1 MTALPRTTFAALRLW
16 VLAWFVASMGV
27 AIASPLVN
35 PQSFEVI
42 CSGTG
47 AIKLLVQT
55 DDGTVEMGAM
65 GMDCP
70 LCATPC
76 PHAGPHR
83 ALDLKPVGSTPYLVV
98 GRCLVPA
105 GFQTAQPCVHST
117 RVWLRCRLKTRAF
130 SCPVRTPPPA
140 MLLALRACLFLLR
153 AGACSPPA
161 HWPPSP
167 SLPRPP
173 RPRSRPWTWWTPPH
187 PPTAS

>member
-70 LCATPC
+70 LCATPS
-76 PHAGPHR
+76 A
-83 ALDLKPVGSTPYLVV
+83 
-98 GRCLVPA
+98 
-105 GFQTAQPCVHST
+105 
-117 RVWLRCRLKTRAF
+117 
-130 SCPVRTPPPA
+130 PPPTPVA
-140 MLLALRACLFLLR
+140 SVL
-153 AGACSPPA
+153 
-161 HWPPSP
+161 
-167 SLPRPP
+167 
-173 RPRSRPWTWWTPPH
+173 PPH
-187 PPTAS
+187 PLAHALQPVEAARIAAATAAPLPARGPPSRS

>member
-1 MTALPRTTFAALRLW
+1 MTALPRTSFAALRLW

-70 LCATPC
+70 LCATPS
-76 PHAGPHR
+76 A
-83 ALDLKPVGSTPYLVV
+83 
-98 GRCLVPA
+98 
-105 GFQTAQPCVHST
+105 
-117 RVWLRCRLKTRAF
+117 
-130 SCPVRTPPPA
+130 PPPPPGA
-140 MLLALRACLFLLR
+140 PLAHALQPVEAARIAAATAAPL
-153 AGACSPPA
+153 PA
-161 HWPPSP
+161 RGPPS
-167 SLPRPP
+167 
-173 RPRSRPWTWWTPPH
+173 RS
-187 PPTAS
+187 

>member
-1 MTALPRTTFAALRLW
+1 MTATQRTFAALRLW

-70 LCATPC
+70 LCSI
-76 PHAGPHR
+76 
-83 ALDLKPVGSTPYLVV
+83 VG
-98 GRCLVPA
+98 A
-105 GFQTAQPCVHST
+105 
-117 RVWLRCRLKTRAF
+117 
-130 SCPVRTPPPA
+130 PPPA
-140 MLLALRACLFLLR
+140 LALPHILPAHPLAHALQPVEAARMAAVTAAPLPAR
-153 AGACSPPA
+153 GPPACS
-161 HWPPSP
+161 
-167 SLPRPP
+167 
-173 RPRSRPWTWWTPPH
+173 
-187 PPTAS
+187 

>member
-1 MTALPRTTFAALRLW
+1 MSALPRTTFAALRLW

-70 LCATPC
+70 LCATPSA
-76 PHAGPHR
+76 PPASPAAGWIQISEKGPSR
-83 ALDLKPVGSTPYLVV
+83 RILPFAT
-98 GRCLVPA
+98 
-105 GFQTAQPCVHST
+105 Q
-117 RVWLRCRLKTRAF
+117 F
-130 SCPVRTPPPA
+130 SATPPA
-140 MLLALRACLFLLR
+140 RHSR
-153 AGACSPPA
+153 
-161 HWPPSP
+161 
-167 SLPRPP
+167 PRPVSKNAV
-173 RPRSRPWTWWTPPH
+173 RAILNMISSHTTCTDRARSSSRCVSFVSGTRGGPPNSRSKARLVMVS
-187 PPTAS
+187 PAR